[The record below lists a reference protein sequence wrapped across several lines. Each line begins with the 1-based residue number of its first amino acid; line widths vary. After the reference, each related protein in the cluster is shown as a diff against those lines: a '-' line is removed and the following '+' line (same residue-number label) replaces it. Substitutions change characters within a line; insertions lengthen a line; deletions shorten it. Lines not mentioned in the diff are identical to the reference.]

1 MGNVLVKTPITI
13 NGRDPL
19 MGADGKIQY
28 KESVVTELAGKLIEK
43 SNAKLP
49 VHLKKIITPISEKT
63 PVKSKSNDKA
73 E

>member
-1 MGNVLVKTPITI
+1 MGNVLIKTPITT

-19 MGADGKIQY
+19 MGADGKMKY
-28 KESVVTELAGKLIEK
+28 KESIVTDLAGKLIEK
-43 SNAKLP
+43 ANAKLP
-49 VHLKKIITPISEKT
+49 AHLKKIIEPIAEKA

>member
-19 MGADGKIQY
+19 MGADGKMQY

-43 SNAKLP
+43 ANSKLP
-49 VHLKKIITPISEKT
+49 AHLKKIIQPITEKA
-63 PVKSKSNDKA
+63 PVKSKTNDKA

>member
-19 MGADGKIQY
+19 MGADGKMQY
-28 KESVVTELAGKLIEK
+28 KETIVTAKAGELIEK
-43 SNAKLP
+43 MNSKLP
-49 VHLKKIITPISEKT
+49 AHLKKIIQPIAKKA
-63 PVKSKSNDKA
+63 PVKSKTNDKA